1 MMSTSTPFLD
11 VVPQTRY
18 LSAEN
23 YIRYRAIMRLFYREH
38 EKMHY
43 QLDRETLW
51 RLLREHPAFAQDSSD
66 GLNPDL
72 DQLVSW
78 KNLTA
83 IQDPHK
89 VYTISD
95 FKNRQYQYM
104 MTQSALEI
112 ERMTITLENLST
124 RTAGLSSSAFRRL
137 YGALAQAGEL
147 EDMTLREVGIWWQD
161 IQEDFARLSQ
171 NHQDYLREFYG
182 PSEEKHRT
190 ASDFI
195 AYKQHLIRYL
205 EEFIRD
211 LQSSSTQI
219 GAQLEGISPERA
231 ERILDLVCQSQREI
245 PRAQSEQ
252 PPGWEEELRSKAAGI
267 WQSMRY
273 WFVGPDSTAGQVMEV
288 TNEVIRRVVQNA
300 ALLVQMQSMGVS
312 NKAELRHF
320 LTLFAGCAT
329 VEEAHRLSSQIFGV
343 EEARHFAG
351 NASRETER
359 VDSGTYDEPPMDYAL
374 TPRTR
379 KYKPRMDRGG
389 FADKREEK
397 QAQRAAILEEQRQLR
412 AQIAACIQDG
422 VLAFGALQEP
432 ISPQV
437 RTAFLSWVAMANLSP
452 DGQGRTEYGQTF
464 TLRRKGDG
472 TCNLLCTDGSL
483 TMPDCALFF
492 KEGFHV

>member
-1 MMSTSTPFLD
+1 MSTSMPFLD
-11 VVPQTRY
+11 SVPQTKY

-23 YIRYRAIMRLFYREH
+23 YIRYRTIMRLFYQEY

-43 QLDRETLW
+43 QLDRETIW
-51 RLLREHPAFAQDSSD
+51 RLLREHPAFAQESSD

-83 IQDPHK
+83 IQDPHR

-124 RTAGLSSSAFRRL
+124 RTTGLSSSAFRRL
-137 YGALAQAGEL
+137 HGALAQVGGL
-147 EDMTLREVGIWWQD
+147 EDMSLREVAVWWQD
-161 IQEDFARLSQ
+161 LQDDFARLSQ

-182 PSEEKHRT
+182 PGEEKHRT
-190 ASDFI
+190 AGDFI
-195 AYKQHLIRYL
+195 SHKQHLIHYL

-211 LQSSSTQI
+211 LQSSSAQI
-219 GAQLEGISPERA
+219 GAQLEGISQEQVD
-231 ERILDLVCQSQREI
+231 RILELVCQSHREI
-245 PRAQSEQ
+245 PRAQLEEA
-252 PPGWEEELRSKAAGI
+252 PDWEERLRAKAAGI
-267 WQSMRY
+267 WQSMHY
-273 WFVGPDSTAGQVMEV
+273 WFVGPESTAGQVMEV

-320 LTLFAGCAT
+320 LTLFARCET
-329 VEEAHRLSSQIFGV
+329 VGEAHRLSSQIFGV
-343 EEARHFAG
+343 QEARHFTG
-351 NASRETER
+351 NAFRETER
-359 VDSGTYDEPPMDYAL
+359 VDSGTYDETPMDYTL

-379 KYKPRMDRGG
+379 KYKPRMDRSG

-397 QAQRAAILEEQRQLR
+397 QVQRAAILEEQKRLRQE
-412 AQIAACIQDG
+412 IVSCIRDG
-422 VLAFGALQEP
+422 VLSFDALQEP
-432 ISPQV
+432 ISPQA
-437 RTAFLSWVAMANLSP
+437 RTVLLSWMAMANLSP
-452 DGQGRTEYGQTF
+452 DGQGRTEYGQRF
-464 TLRRKGDG
+464 TLRRKKGG
-472 TCNLLCTDGSL
+472 TCSLLCTDGRL
-483 TMPDCALFF
+483 TMPDCTLFF
-492 KEGFHV
+492 EEEFHV